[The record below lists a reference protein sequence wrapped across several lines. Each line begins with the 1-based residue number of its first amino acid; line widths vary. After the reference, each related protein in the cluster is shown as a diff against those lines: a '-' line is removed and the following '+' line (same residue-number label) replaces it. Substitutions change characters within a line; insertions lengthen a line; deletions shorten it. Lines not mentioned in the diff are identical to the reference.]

1 MRHLASFLL
10 LLGLLACNE
19 QNSEALVGEDF
30 VDSSTKVFFIDTLNI
45 ISSSFQFDSLVVSN
59 PNRLL
64 IGSYR
69 DEVFGRINSKS
80 YVQLSPSSFDIEND
94 AQFDSIELV
103 LKYDKYFYN
112 DTIPAQEFKVFE
124 VDQTIEPD
132 EGNYYNTTNFR
143 YKDAPIALKEFLPK
157 INKVDSL
164 VIKIAD
170 SYGRSLFTKFIEN
183 EINNEDE
190 FLDDFKGLL
199 VEGTRE
205 TNTTILGFSLDSYMR
220 MYYSLDNEIEA
231 DGRVLD
237 FSFNAGN
244 TFNNISSNKS
254 TTYFESIDDQE
265 DYLSSDEA
273 DELSFIQSGIGIVT
287 RIDIPNINALN
298 NIQGQGSILDAK
310 LKMTL
315 KRNSSTNNLFTDGNL
330 LAFII
335 DRKSNVLADLTF
347 DGSVPVTS
355 VIEISDSEFDA
366 DTYVMDMMSFIDLK
380 QQETNEPF
388 FLAIYPEEFTSSVNR
403 YVLNGNEA
411 EDNLRLKLEL
421 IYAIY
426 DE

>member
-298 NIQGQGSILDAK
+298 NIQGQGRILDAK

>member
-1 MRHLASFLL
+1 
-10 LLGLLACNE
+10 
-19 QNSEALVGEDF
+19 
-30 VDSSTKVFFIDTLNI
+30 
-45 ISSSFQFDSLVVSN
+45 
-59 PNRLL
+59 
-64 IGSYR
+64 

>member
-112 DTIPAQEFKVFE
+112 DTIPTQEFKVFG

-199 VEGTRE
+199 VEGTKE

-220 MYYSLDNEIEA
+220 MYYSLDNEIET
-231 DGRVLD
+231 DGRILD

-273 DELSFIQSGIGIVT
+273 DDLSFIQSGIGIVT
-287 RIDIPNINALN
+287 RIDIPNINSLN

-315 KRNSSTNNLFTDGNL
+315 KRNSSANNLFTDGNL

-355 VIEISDSEFDA
+355 VLEISDSEFDA